1 MSIYTF
7 HDILNATDKNSLSR
21 GKIYARQNR
30 VKYFFLSKSGSQFLI
45 DGKVIGSR
53 LYHQTIRIHRTKTR
67 AKIMGECSCPVE
79 FNCKHVVAL
88 LLHGLEKQSE
98 VLAKS
103 HPVKSELGE
112 ELNAWLKNIGE
123 AFKNVEE
130 NNKYPDDILQRLVYV
145 INPEIISTSQA
156 GVRVTLY
163 SVRLRVNGEFSKA
176 KPKHFNINNFFFG
189 QPAHYLRPIDLEIIS
204 ALRINNQVFSM
215 NLNVQSLQG
224 KTGSQIFSKIVST
237 GRCYWKDI
245 HSPAMKSGPNIKG
258 DLFWKTK
265 ENGDQKPAVSFP
277 NVKNF
282 ETFVLDPLHY
292 YNLKTGETGE
302 IQTNASASLAS
313 AFMKAP
319 SIKPEQV
326 DPLIKK
332 ITKQFPTGEIP
343 KPAILK
349 TEIIKTN
356 APIPCLKFF
365 MGEIDQPISYDS
377 FGFMELP
384 MVWLSFEY
392 DEMTL
397 PWNNLENALQTL
409 PNKSKDT
416 LIKIK
421 RHLEVEEAARDKL
434 IDLDFVQYEELYLLE
449 QDSPFNAAFVYF
461 PEEFETHEK
470 SFINLFLD
478 EIPQLEKE
486 GWKID
491 LGEFPF
497 QIQKAE
503 DIFIEIEDNN
513 ENDWFEIDAY
523 TTIDENRINLLP
535 LLVDYLDILETT
547 EPSKLSQCLKEE
559 KTLFLI
565 NDEGGNIA
573 VNAKKVEPLLQFL
586 LALLNTGEI
595 KEKKARLSRYRS
607 AELSDLEDRCE
618 NIQWSGGETI
628 RDLGRQLN
636 KFEGIEPVKAPKEF
650 TGQLRSYQQ
659 EGLNWLQFLRKFN
672 LNGILADDMGLG
684 KTIQALVHI
693 NVEKSKKRITKPC
706 LVIMP
711 TSLIPN
717 WIKEALQFA
726 PNLSVLSLHGPNRKS
741 FFKDIDKHDLVLT
754 TYPLLSRDKSF
765 FMGQKFH
772 AIILDEAQA
781 IKNSNS
787 QVAQVAYQLNADH
800 RLCLTGTP
808 MENHLGELWSIMTFL
823 MPGLLGDEK
832 HFSKAFRTPI
842 EKQNDQNRRELLTK
856 RIKPFILRRTK
867 EQVATELP
875 KKQVMVELIPFAK
888 EQKTLY
894 EAVRLSMNNKVR
906 AEISK
911 NGFGR
916 SHIIILEALLKLRQV
931 CCDPRL
937 VKMEKVTQA
946 TASAKLD
953 RLMEMLPEMIEEN
966 RKVLIFS
973 QFTSMLSLIEKELN
987 LRSINFVKLTG
998 QTKNRKTPVEHFQ
1011 SGQVPIFL
1019 ISLKAGGTGLNLTT
1033 ADTVIHY
1040 DPWWNPAIEE
1050 QATDRAH
1057 RIGQNKKVFV
1067 YKLLAENSVEEK
1079 ILKLQE
1085 KKKAL
1090 TQGFLES
1097 QDGSNSAIT
1106 EEDLQNLFEPLPN

>member
-1 MSIYTF
+1 MSIYSF
-7 HDILNATDKNSLSR
+7 HDILSTVDNNSFRR
-21 GKIYARQNR
+21 GKTYARQNR
-30 VKYFFLSKSGSQFLI
+30 VKYFFLSKSGSHFII
-45 DGKVIGSR
+45 DGKVIGSK
-53 LYHQTIRIHRTKTR
+53 LYHQTIRIYKTKTR

-88 LLHGLEKQSE
+88 LIHGLEKQSD
-98 VLAKS
+98 VLTQN
-103 HPVKSELGE
+103 HPVKSQLGK
-112 ELNAWLKNIGE
+112 ELNAWLNVISEASKNT
-123 AFKNVEE
+123 EE
-130 NNKYPDDILQRLVYV
+130 KNKYPDDILQRLVYV
-145 INPEIISTSQA
+145 INPEITSTSQT
-156 GVRVTLY
+156 GVRVTPY
-163 SVRLRVNGEFSKA
+163 SVRLLANGEFSKA

-189 QPAHYLRPIDLEIIS
+189 QPARYLRPIDLEIIS
-204 ALRINNQVFSM
+204 ALRINNQTFSM
-215 NLNVQSLQG
+215 SLNVERLQG

-237 GRCYWKDI
+237 GRCHWKDI
-245 HSPAMKSGPNIKG
+245 HNPVMKPGPSIKG
-258 DLFWKTK
+258 ELFWKTK
-265 ENGDQKPAVSFP
+265 ENGDQKPAVSSP
-277 NVKNF
+277 DIQNF
-282 ETFVLDPLHY
+282 ETLVLDPIHY

-302 IQTNASASLAS
+302 IQTSASASLAS

-332 ITKQFPTGEIP
+332 ITKQFPTNEIP
-343 KPAILK
+343 KPTILQ

-365 MGEIDQPISYDS
+365 MGVIDQPISYDS
-377 FGFMELP
+377 FGPMELP

-392 DEMTL
+392 DGMEL
-397 PWNNLENALQTL
+397 PWNEAKDALQTL

-416 LIKIK
+416 LIKIE
-421 RHLEVEEAARDKL
+421 RHLDVEEAACDRL
-434 IDLDFVQYEELYLLE
+434 INLDFAQFKEINLLE
-449 QDSPFNAAFVYF
+449 QDSPLNDAFAYF
-461 PEEFETHEK
+461 PEDLENHEK

-486 GWKID
+486 GWKIN

-497 QIQKAE
+497 KIQKTE
-503 DIFIEIEDNN
+503 DIFIEIEDHN

-523 TTIDENRINLLP
+523 TTIDENRIDLLP
-535 LLVDYLDILETT
+535 LLVDYLSIFKIT
-547 EPSKLSQCLKEE
+547 ELSKLSQYLKDEE
-559 KTLFLI
+559 TLFLF
-565 NDEGGNIA
+565 NDEGDTIA
-573 VNAKKVEPLLQFL
+573 VNAMKVEPLLQFL

-595 KEKKARLSRYRS
+595 KGKKARLSRYRS

-618 NIQWSGGETI
+618 NIKWSGGETI

-650 TGQLRSYQQ
+650 KGQLRPYQQ

-693 NVEKSKKRITKPC
+693 SVEKSGKRITKPC

-717 WIKEALQFA
+717 WTKEALQFT

-741 FFKDIDKHDLVLT
+741 FFKDINKHDLVLT

-765 FMGQKFH
+765 FMNQNFH
-772 AIILDEAQA
+772 TVILDEAQA
-781 IKNSNS
+781 IKNSKS
-787 QVAQVAYQLNADH
+787 QAAQVAYQLNADH

-832 HFSKAFRTPI
+832 HFSKTFRTPI
-842 EKQNDQNRRELLTK
+842 EKQNNQNRGELLSK

-875 KKQVMVELIPFAK
+875 KKQVMVELIPFAT
-888 EQKTLY
+888 EQKNLY

-911 NGFGR
+911 KGFGR

-937 VKMEKVTQA
+937 VKMEKAKQA

-953 RLMEMLPEMIEEN
+953 RLMEMLPEMIEEG
-966 RKVLIFS
+966 RRVLIFS

-987 LRSINFVKLTG
+987 SQSINFVKLTG
-998 QTKNRKTPVEHFQ
+998 QTKDRKTPVERFQ
-1011 SGQVPIFL
+1011 SGQVPLFL

-1040 DPWWNPAIEE
+1040 DPWWNPAVEE

-1057 RIGQNKKVFV
+1057 RIGQSKKVFV

-1090 TQGFLES
+1090 TQGFLEN
-1097 QDGSNSAIT
+1097 QDGSSSAIT
-1106 EEDLQNLFEPLPN
+1106 EEDLQNLLEPLPN